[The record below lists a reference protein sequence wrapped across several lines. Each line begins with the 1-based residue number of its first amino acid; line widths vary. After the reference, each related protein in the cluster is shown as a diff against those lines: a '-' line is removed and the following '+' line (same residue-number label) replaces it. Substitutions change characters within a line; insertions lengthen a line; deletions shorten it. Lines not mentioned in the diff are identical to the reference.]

1 MSTAKSLSE
10 DQIATIQQWA
20 EAGTELSEIQKLLSS
35 ELGVRLTYLETRF
48 LLDDLGIEIAKEP
61 EPEPELESELE
72 PETEPEVKG
81 TSEPVGEEGPGDPEA
96 DFPAGPDLG
105 GDATATVTID
115 TVQRPGA
122 IVSGR
127 VTFDGGEAAA
137 WWLDQMGRLGM
148 DTDNTGFKPSES
160 QLMVFQR
167 ELQTAI
173 QKKGL

>member
-20 EAGTELSEIQKLLSS
+20 EASTELSEIQKLLSS

-61 EPEPELESELE
+61 EPEPELE
-72 PETEPEVKG
+72 PETEPEPEVKE
-81 TSEPVGEEGPGDPEA
+81 TSEPAGEEGPGDPEA

-148 DTDNTGFKPSES
+148 DADKPGFKPSES
-160 QLMVFQR
+160 QLMEFQR

-173 QKKGL
+173 QEKGL

>member
-20 EAGTELSEIQKLLSS
+20 DAGTELSDIQKLLGS

-61 EPEPELESELE
+61 EPEPELE
-72 PETEPEVKG
+72 PETEPEPEVKE
-81 TSEPVGEEGPGDPEA
+81 TSEPAGEEGPGDPEA

-148 DTDNTGFKPSES
+148 DADNTGFKPSES
-160 QLMVFQR
+160 QLMEFQR
-167 ELQTAI
+167 ELQRAI
-173 QKKGL
+173 QEKGL

>member
-20 EAGTELSEIQKLLSS
+20 DAGTELSDIQKLLGS

-48 LLDDLGIEIAKEP
+48 LLDDLGIEIVKEP
-61 EPEPELESELE
+61 EPEPE
-72 PETEPEVKG
+72 PEVKEA
-81 TSEPVGEEGPGDPEA
+81 SEPADEEGPGDLEA
-96 DFPAGPDLG
+96 EFPDGSDLD

-148 DTDNTGFKPSES
+148 DADNTGFKPSES
-160 QLMVFQR
+160 QLMEFQR
-167 ELQTAI
+167 ELQRAI
-173 QKKGL
+173 QEKGL

>member
-10 DQIATIQQWA
+10 EQIAKIQEWA
-20 EAGTELSEIQKLLSS
+20 DAGTDLSDIQKLLGS
-35 ELGVRLTYLETRF
+35 ELDVRVTYLETRF

-61 EPEPELESELE
+61 EPEPE
-72 PETEPEVKG
+72 PEVEEAP
-81 TSEPVGEEGPGDPEA
+81 EPAGEEGPGDPEA
-96 DFPAGPDLG
+96 DLPAEPALD

-127 VTFDGGEAAA
+127 VTFDGGESAA

-148 DTDNTGFKPSES
+148 DTDNTDFKPSES
-160 QLMVFQR
+160 QLMEFQR
-167 ELQTAI
+167 ELQRAI
-173 QKKGL
+173 QEKGL